1 MFNACGVT
9 CSQKKLYV
17 IMHSSKQT
25 IKKKLIQEVRE
36 LTLVIKYCFW
46 QIKIKMVPKL
56 MAM

>member
-56 MAM
+56 MAL